1 MVFLAT
7 VLFSL
12 ALFVCRREVAERIVV
27 SALSL
32 WLAYESVLGI
42 MQLHGIAVSHNS
54 MCPMTGDF
62 ANSGPYGGF
71 LAVCIAVVFAAA
83 WRWRDSGNLYD
94 RILFWLSSVS
104 GCLGIVVLPASMS
117 RTGFVA
123 LLVSAVAFALID
135 TESKSYFKSH
145 KWLILSVVAVA
156 FVVGAGAFCLKKDSA
171 LGRFHI
177 WEMELRA
184 IADKPLTGHGFGKAL
199 GAYGDAQSEY
209 FETEER
215 GQERVRIAGCPE
227 YAFNEYLRM
236 GMEFGILGLLLSVAV
251 IVLGTMM
258 LCHSDS
264 SLTFGLVAWGTFAMA
279 SYPLAVWQLRLLLG
293 VFLGA
298 AVGLNMKVGKRTRLI
313 LASTF
318 IVIATGL
325 MLIWLP
331 ENRQRKYAEGKWL
344 EERRF
349 TNFEIFDGMADRLAI
364 LYPQLRRNFRY
375 LYDYGYALHKECR
388 YEESNVILREG
399 ALISSD
405 PMFYNII
412 GKNHEALGDYELA
425 ERNYIH
431 AHNMV
436 PSRLYPYI
444 LLMEMEE
451 KRGDTKQ
458 ALSYARKAL
467 SLPVN
472 DRNMSMRDLH
482 NRAKKFY
489 DEHSE
494 DY

>member
-42 MQLHGIAVSHNS
+42 MQLLGIAVSHNS
-54 MCPMTGDF
+54 MCPMTGGF

-83 WRWRDSGNLYD
+83 WRWRDSVNLYD

-117 RTGFVA
+117 RAGLIA
-123 LLVSAVAFALID
+123 LAVSGVVFALTK
-135 TESKSYFKSH
+135 TEIKSYLRSH
-145 KWLILSVVAVA
+145 KWLPLSVVAVSLA
-156 FVVGAGAFCLKKDSA
+156 IGAGAFCLKKDSA

-184 IADKPLTGHGFGKAL
+184 IADKPLTGHGYGNAL
-199 GAYGDAQSEY
+199 GSYGDAQAEY
-209 FETEER
+209 FEGEER

-227 YAFNEYLRM
+227 YAFNEYLRL

-279 SYPLAVWQLRLLLG
+279 SYPLAVWQLRLLLA

-298 AVGLNMKVGKRTRLI
+298 AIGVSVKVGKKGRLI
-313 LASTF
+313 LVPALVCLS
-318 IVIATGL
+318 VGS
-325 MLIWLP
+325 MLVWLP
-331 ENRQRKYAEGKWL
+331 ENKHRKEAESKWL

-349 TNFEIFDGMADRLAI
+349 TNFGIFDGMADRLAI

-444 LLMEMEE
+444 LLMEMKERQGNTE
-451 KRGDTKQ
+451 Q
-458 ALSYARKAL
+458 ALAYARKAL

-472 DRNMSMRDLH
+472 ERNMSMRDLH
-482 NRAKKFY
+482 ERARKYY
-489 DEHSE
+489 DEHKK
-494 DY
+494 D

>member
-42 MQLHGIAVSHNS
+42 MQLLGIIVSHNS
-54 MCPMTGDF
+54 MCPMTGGF

-83 WRWRDSGNLYD
+83 WKWRDSVNLYD

-117 RTGFVA
+117 RAGLIA
-123 LLVSAVAFALID
+123 LAVSGVVFALTK
-135 TESKSYFKSH
+135 TEIKSYLRSH
-145 KWLILSVVAVA
+145 KWLPLSVVAVSLA
-156 FVVGAGAFCLKKDSA
+156 IGAGAFCLKKDSA

-184 IADKPLTGHGFGKAL
+184 IADKPLTGHGYGNAL
-199 GAYGDAQSEY
+199 GSYGDAQAEY
-209 FETEER
+209 FEGEER

-227 YAFNEYLRM
+227 YAFNEYLRL

-279 SYPLAVWQLRLLLG
+279 SYPLAVWQLRLLLA

-298 AVGLNMKVGKRTRLI
+298 AIGVSVKVGKKGRLI
-313 LASTF
+313 LVPALVCLS
-318 IVIATGL
+318 VGS
-325 MLIWLP
+325 MLVWLP
-331 ENRQRKYAEGKWL
+331 ENKHRKEAESKWL

-349 TNFEIFDGMADRLAI
+349 TNFGIFDGMADRLAI

-444 LLMEMEE
+444 LLMEMKERQGNTE
-451 KRGDTKQ
+451 Q
-458 ALSYARKAL
+458 ALAYARKAL

-472 DRNMSMRDLH
+472 ERNMSMRDLH
-482 NRAKKFY
+482 ERARKYY
-489 DEHSE
+489 DEHKK
-494 DY
+494 D

>member
-42 MQLHGIAVSHNS
+42 MQLLGIAVSHNS
-54 MCPMTGDF
+54 MCPMTGGF

-83 WRWRDSGNLYD
+83 WRWRDSVNLYD

-117 RTGFVA
+117 RAGLIA
-123 LLVSAVAFALID
+123 LAVSGVVFALTK
-135 TESKSYFKSH
+135 TEIKSYLRSH
-145 KWLILSVVAVA
+145 KWLPLSVVAVSLA
-156 FVVGAGAFCLKKDSA
+156 IGAGAFCLKKDSA

-184 IADKPLTGHGFGKAL
+184 IADKPLTEYGYGNAL
-199 GAYGDAQSEY
+199 GSYGDAQAEY
-209 FETEER
+209 FEGEER

-227 YAFNEYLRM
+227 YAFNEYLRL

-264 SLTFGLVAWGTFAMA
+264 SLTFGIVAWGAFAMA
-279 SYPLAVWQLRLLLG
+279 SYPLAVWQLRLLLA

-298 AVGLNMKVGKRTRLI
+298 AIGVSVKVGKKGRLI
-313 LASTF
+313 LVPALVCLS
-318 IVIATGL
+318 VGS
-325 MLIWLP
+325 MLVWLP
-331 ENRQRKYAEGKWL
+331 ENKHRKEAESKWL

-349 TNFEIFDGMADRLAI
+349 TNFGIFDGMADRLAI

-444 LLMEMEE
+444 LLMEMKERQGNTE
-451 KRGDTKQ
+451 Q
-458 ALSYARKAL
+458 ALAYARKAL

-472 DRNMSMRDLH
+472 ERNMSMRDLH
-482 NRAKKFY
+482 ERARKYY
-489 DEHSE
+489 DEHKK
-494 DY
+494 D

>member
-42 MQLHGIAVSHNS
+42 MQLLGIAVSHNS
-54 MCPMTGDF
+54 MCPMTGGF

-83 WRWRDSGNLYD
+83 WRWRDSVNLYD

-117 RTGFVA
+117 RAGLIA
-123 LLVSAVAFALID
+123 LAVSGVVFALTK
-135 TESKSYFKSH
+135 TEIKSYLRSH
-145 KWLILSVVAVA
+145 KWLPLSVVAVSLA
-156 FVVGAGAFCLKKDSA
+156 IGAGAFCLKKDSA

-184 IADKPLTGHGFGKAL
+184 IADKPLTGHGYGNAL
-199 GAYGDAQSEY
+199 GSYGDAQAEY
-209 FETEER
+209 FEGEER

-227 YAFNEYLRM
+227 YAFNEYLRL

-264 SLTFGLVAWGTFAMA
+264 SLTFGIVAWGAFAMA
-279 SYPLAVWQLRLLLG
+279 SYPLAVWQLRLLLA

-298 AVGLNMKVGKRTRLI
+298 AIGVSVKVGKKGRLI
-313 LASTF
+313 LVPALVCLS
-318 IVIATGL
+318 VGS
-325 MLIWLP
+325 MLVWLP
-331 ENRQRKYAEGKWL
+331 ENKHRKEAESKWL

-349 TNFEIFDGMADRLAI
+349 TNFGIFDGMADRLAI

-444 LLMEMEE
+444 LLMEMKERQGNTE
-451 KRGDTKQ
+451 Q
-458 ALSYARKAL
+458 ALAYARKAL

-472 DRNMSMRDLH
+472 ERNMSMRDLH
-482 NRAKKFY
+482 ERARKYY
-489 DEHSE
+489 DEHKK
-494 DY
+494 D

>member
-1 MVFLAT
+1 
-7 VLFSL
+7 
-12 ALFVCRREVAERIVV
+12 
-27 SALSL
+27 
-32 WLAYESVLGI
+32 
-42 MQLHGIAVSHNS
+42 
-54 MCPMTGDF
+54 MTGGF

-83 WRWRDSGNLYD
+83 WRWRDSVNLYD

-117 RTGFVA
+117 RAGLIA
-123 LLVSAVAFALID
+123 LAVSGVVFALTK
-135 TESKSYFKSH
+135 TEIKSYLRSH
-145 KWLILSVVAVA
+145 KWLPLSVVAVSLA
-156 FVVGAGAFCLKKDSA
+156 IGAGAFCLKKDSA

-184 IADKPLTGHGFGKAL
+184 IADKPLTGHGYGNAL
-199 GAYGDAQSEY
+199 GSYGDAQAEY
-209 FETEER
+209 FEGEER

-227 YAFNEYLRM
+227 YAFNEYLRL

-279 SYPLAVWQLRLLLG
+279 SYPLAVWQLRLLLA

-298 AVGLNMKVGKRTRLI
+298 AIGVSVKVGKKGRLI
-313 LASTF
+313 LVPALVCLS
-318 IVIATGL
+318 VGS
-325 MLIWLP
+325 MLVWLP
-331 ENRQRKYAEGKWL
+331 ENKHRKEAESKWL

-349 TNFEIFDGMADRLAI
+349 TNFGIFDGMADRLAI
-364 LYPQLRRNFRY
+364 LYPQLRRYFRY

-444 LLMEMEE
+444 LLMEMKERQGNTE
-451 KRGDTKQ
+451 Q
-458 ALSYARKAL
+458 ALAYARKAL

-472 DRNMSMRDLH
+472 ERNMSMRDLH
-482 NRAKKFY
+482 ERARKYY
-489 DEHSE
+489 DEHKK
-494 DY
+494 D

>member
-42 MQLHGIAVSHNS
+42 MQLLGIAVSHNS

-83 WRWRDSGNLYD
+83 WKWRDSGNLYD

-117 RTGFVA
+117 RAGFVA
-123 LLVSAVAFALID
+123 LVVSAVAFALID

-177 WEMELRA
+177 WEMELLA

-199 GAYGDAQSEY
+199 GAYGDAQAEY

-375 LYDYGYALHKECR
+375 LYDNGYALHKECR

>member
-12 ALFVCRREVAERIVV
+12 ALFVCQREVAERIVV

-42 MQLHGIAVSHNS
+42 MQLLGIAVSHNS
-54 MCPMTGDF
+54 MCPMTGGF

-83 WRWRDSGNLYD
+83 WRWRDSVNLYD

-117 RTGFVA
+117 RAGLIA
-123 LLVSAVAFALID
+123 LAVSGVVFALTK
-135 TESKSYFKSH
+135 TEIKSYLRSH
-145 KWLILSVVAVA
+145 KWLPLSVVAVSLA
-156 FVVGAGAFCLKKDSA
+156 IGAGAFCLKKDSA

-184 IADKPLTGHGFGKAL
+184 IADKPLTGHGYGNAL
-199 GAYGDAQSEY
+199 GSYGDAQAEY
-209 FETEER
+209 FEGEER

-227 YAFNEYLRM
+227 YAFNEYLRL

-279 SYPLAVWQLRLLLG
+279 SYPLAVWQLRLLLA

-298 AVGLNMKVGKRTRLI
+298 AIGVSVKVGKKGRLI
-313 LASTF
+313 LVPALVCLS
-318 IVIATGL
+318 VGS
-325 MLIWLP
+325 MLVWLP
-331 ENRQRKYAEGKWL
+331 ENKHRKEAESKWL

-349 TNFEIFDGMADRLAI
+349 TNFGIFDGMADRLAI

-444 LLMEMEE
+444 LLMEMKERQGNTE
-451 KRGDTKQ
+451 Q
-458 ALSYARKAL
+458 ALAYARKAL

-472 DRNMSMRDLH
+472 ERNMSMRDLH
-482 NRAKKFY
+482 ERARKYY
-489 DEHSE
+489 DEHKK
-494 DY
+494 D

>member
-42 MQLHGIAVSHNS
+42 MQLLGIAVSHNS
-54 MCPMTGDF
+54 MCPMTGGF

-83 WRWRDSGNLYD
+83 WRWRDSVNLYD

-117 RTGFVA
+117 RAGLIA
-123 LLVSAVAFALID
+123 LAVSGVVFALTK
-135 TESKSYFKSH
+135 TEIKSYLRSH
-145 KWLILSVVAVA
+145 KWLPLSVVAVSLA
-156 FVVGAGAFCLKKDSA
+156 IGAGAFCLKKDSA

-177 WEMELRA
+177 WEIELRA
-184 IADKPLTGHGFGKAL
+184 IADKPLTGYGYGNAL
-199 GAYGDAQSEY
+199 GSYGDAQAEY
-209 FETEER
+209 FEGEER

-227 YAFNEYLRM
+227 YAFNEYLRL

-264 SLTFGLVAWGTFAMA
+264 SLTFGIVAWGAFAMA
-279 SYPLAVWQLRLLLG
+279 SYPLAVWQLRLLLA

-298 AVGLNMKVGKRTRLI
+298 AIGVSVKVGKKGRLI
-313 LASTF
+313 LVPALVCLS
-318 IVIATGL
+318 VGS
-325 MLIWLP
+325 MLVWLP
-331 ENRQRKYAEGKWL
+331 ENKHRKEAESKWL

-349 TNFEIFDGMADRLAI
+349 TNFGIFDGMADRLAI

-444 LLMEMEE
+444 LLMEMKERQGNTE
-451 KRGDTKQ
+451 Q
-458 ALSYARKAL
+458 ALAYARKAL

-472 DRNMSMRDLH
+472 ERNMSMRDLH
-482 NRAKKFY
+482 ERARKYY
-489 DEHSE
+489 DEHKK
-494 DY
+494 D

>member
-42 MQLHGIAVSHNS
+42 MQLLGIAVSHNS
-54 MCPMTGDF
+54 MCPMTGGF

-83 WRWRDSGNLYD
+83 WRWRDSVNLYD

-117 RTGFVA
+117 RAGLIA
-123 LLVSAVAFALID
+123 LAVSGVVFALTK
-135 TESKSYFKSH
+135 TEIKSYLRSH
-145 KWLILSVVAVA
+145 KWLPLSVVAVSLA
-156 FVVGAGAFCLKKDSA
+156 IGAGAFCLKKDSA

-184 IADKPLTGHGFGKAL
+184 IADKPLTGHGYGNAL
-199 GAYGDAQSEY
+199 GSYGDAQAEY
-209 FETEER
+209 FEGEER

-227 YAFNEYLRM
+227 YAFNEYLRL

-279 SYPLAVWQLRLLLG
+279 SYPLAVWQLRLLLA

-298 AVGLNMKVGKRTRLI
+298 AIGVSVKVGKKGRLI
-313 LASTF
+313 LVPALVCLS
-318 IVIATGL
+318 VGS
-325 MLIWLP
+325 MLVWLP
-331 ENRQRKYAEGKWL
+331 ENKHRKEAESKWL

-349 TNFEIFDGMADRLAI
+349 TNFGIFDGMADRLAI

-412 GKNHEALGDYELA
+412 GKNHEALGDYELS

-444 LLMEMEE
+444 LLMEMKERQGNTE
-451 KRGDTKQ
+451 Q
-458 ALSYARKAL
+458 ALAYARKAL

-472 DRNMSMRDLH
+472 ERNMSMRDLH
-482 NRAKKFY
+482 ERARKYY
-489 DEHSE
+489 DEHKK
-494 DY
+494 D

>member
-7 VLFSL
+7 VLLSL

-42 MQLHGIAVSHNS
+42 MQLLGIAVSHNS
-54 MCPMTGDF
+54 MCPMTGGF

-83 WRWRDSGNLYD
+83 WRWRDSVNLYD

-117 RTGFVA
+117 RAGLIA
-123 LLVSAVAFALID
+123 LAVSGVVFALTK
-135 TESKSYFKSH
+135 TEIKSYLRSH
-145 KWLILSVVAVA
+145 KWLPLSVVAVSLA
-156 FVVGAGAFCLKKDSA
+156 IGAGAFCLKKDSA

-184 IADKPLTGHGFGKAL
+184 IADKPLTGHGYGNAL
-199 GAYGDAQSEY
+199 GSYGDAQAEY
-209 FETEER
+209 FEGEER

-227 YAFNEYLRM
+227 YAFNEYLRL

-279 SYPLAVWQLRLLLG
+279 SYPLAVWQLRLLLA

-298 AVGLNMKVGKRTRLI
+298 AIGVSVKVGKKGRLI
-313 LASTF
+313 LVPALVCLS
-318 IVIATGL
+318 VGS
-325 MLIWLP
+325 MLVWLP
-331 ENRQRKYAEGKWL
+331 ENKHRKEAESKWL

-349 TNFEIFDGMADRLAI
+349 TNFGIFDGMADRLAI

-444 LLMEMEE
+444 LLMEMKERQGNTE
-451 KRGDTKQ
+451 Q
-458 ALSYARKAL
+458 ALAYARKAL

-472 DRNMSMRDLH
+472 ERNMSMRDLH
-482 NRAKKFY
+482 ERARKYY
-489 DEHSE
+489 DEHKK
-494 DY
+494 D

>member
-42 MQLHGIAVSHNS
+42 MQLFGIAVSHNS
-54 MCPMTGDF
+54 MCPMTGGF

-83 WRWRDSGNLYD
+83 WRWRDSVNLYD

-117 RTGFVA
+117 RAGLIA
-123 LLVSAVAFALID
+123 LAVSGVVFALTK
-135 TESKSYFKSH
+135 TEIKSYLRSH
-145 KWLILSVVAVA
+145 KWLPLSVVAVSLA
-156 FVVGAGAFCLKKDSA
+156 IGAGAFCLKKDSA

-184 IADKPLTGHGFGKAL
+184 IADKPLTGHGYGNAL
-199 GAYGDAQSEY
+199 GSYGDAQAEY
-209 FETEER
+209 FEGEER

-227 YAFNEYLRM
+227 YAFNEYLRL

-279 SYPLAVWQLRLLLG
+279 SYPLAVWQLRLLLA

-298 AVGLNMKVGKRTRLI
+298 AIGVSVKVGKKGRLI
-313 LASTF
+313 LVPALVCLS
-318 IVIATGL
+318 VGS
-325 MLIWLP
+325 MLVWLP
-331 ENRQRKYAEGKWL
+331 ENKHRKEAESKWL

-349 TNFEIFDGMADRLAI
+349 TNFGIFDGMADRLAI

-444 LLMEMEE
+444 LLMEMKERQGNTE
-451 KRGDTKQ
+451 Q
-458 ALSYARKAL
+458 ALAYARKAL

-472 DRNMSMRDLH
+472 ERNMSMRDLH
-482 NRAKKFY
+482 ERARKYY
-489 DEHSE
+489 DEHKK
-494 DY
+494 D

>member
-42 MQLHGIAVSHNS
+42 MQLLGIIVSHNS

-83 WRWRDSGNLYD
+83 WKWRDSGNLYD

-135 TESKSYFKSH
+135 TESKSYLKSH
-145 KWLILSVVAVA
+145 KWLILSVVVVA
-156 FVVGAGAFCLKKDSA
+156 FIVGAGAFCLKKDSA

-199 GAYGDAQSEY
+199 GAYGDAQAEY

-251 IVLGTMM
+251 IVFGALA
-258 LCHSDS
+258 LFRAKS
-264 SLTFGLVAWGTFAMA
+264 SLAFGLVAWGTFALA

-349 TNFEIFDGMADRLAI
+349 TNFGIFDGMADRLAI

-444 LLMEMEE
+444 LLMEMKERQGNTE
-451 KRGDTKQ
+451 Q
-458 ALSYARKAL
+458 ALAYARKAL

-472 DRNMSMRDLH
+472 ERNMSMRDLH
-482 NRAKKFY
+482 ERARKYY
-489 DEHSE
+489 DEHKK
-494 DY
+494 D

>member
-7 VLFSL
+7 VLLSL

-42 MQLHGIAVSHNS
+42 MQLLGIIVSHNS

-83 WRWRDSGNLYD
+83 WRWRDSVNLYD

-199 GAYGDAQSEY
+199 GAYGDAQAEY

-251 IVLGTMM
+251 IVFGALA
-258 LCHSDS
+258 LFRAKS
-264 SLTFGLVAWGTFAMA
+264 SLAFGLVAWGTFALA

-349 TNFEIFDGMADRLAI
+349 TNFGIFDGMADRLAI

-444 LLMEMEE
+444 LLMEMKERQGNTE
-451 KRGDTKQ
+451 Q
-458 ALSYARKAL
+458 ALAYARKAL

-472 DRNMSMRDLH
+472 ERNMSMRDLH
-482 NRAKKFY
+482 ERARKYY
-489 DEHSE
+489 DEHKK
-494 DY
+494 D

>member
-7 VLFSL
+7 VLLSL

-42 MQLHGIAVSHNS
+42 MQLLGIIVSHNS

-83 WRWRDSGNLYD
+83 RKWRDSGNQYD

-123 LLVSAVAFALID
+123 LLVSAVAFVLTN

-145 KWLILSVVAVA
+145 KWLILSVIVVA
-156 FVVGAGAFCLKKDSA
+156 FIVGAGAFCLKKDSA

-184 IADKPLTGHGFGKAL
+184 IADRPLTGHGFGKAL
-199 GAYGDAQSEY
+199 GAYGDAQAEY
-209 FETEER
+209 FETEEH
-215 GQERVRIAGCPE
+215 GQERIRISGCPE

-251 IVLGTMM
+251 IVFGVLALFRTG
-258 LCHSDS
+258 S
-264 SLTFGLVAWGTFAMA
+264 SLAYGLIAWGIFAMA
-279 SYPLAVWQLRLLLG
+279 SYPLAVWQLRLLLA

-298 AVGLNMKVGKRTRLI
+298 AIGVSVKVGKKGRLI
-313 LASTF
+313 LVPALVCLS
-318 IVIATGL
+318 VGS
-325 MLIWLP
+325 MLVWLP
-331 ENRQRKYAEGKWL
+331 ENKRRKEAESKWL

-349 TNFEIFDGMADRLAI
+349 ADFEIFDGMADRLAE
-364 LYPQLRRNFRY
+364 LYPRLRMKFRY
-375 LYDYGYALHKECR
+375 LYDYGYALHKEGR
-388 YEESNVILREG
+388 YAESNVILREG
-399 ALISSD
+399 SLISSD

-412 GKNHEALGDYELA
+412 GKNFEALGDYEQA
-425 ERNYIH
+425 ERSYIH
-431 AHNMV
+431 SHNMV

-444 LLMEMEE
+444 LLMEMKERQGNTE
-451 KRGDTKQ
+451 Q
-458 ALSYARKAL
+458 ALAYARKAL

-472 DRNMSMRDLH
+472 DRNMSMRDL
-482 NRAKKFY
+482 NERARKYY
-489 DEHSE
+489 DEHKK
-494 DY
+494 D